1 MPRAFTEGAP
11 VVVHYL
17 GTTEA
22 GVVERV
28 EDDGRSLIVVTE
40 HDEVLRFQL
49 MASTHFIT
57 ADHSAR
63 LSHP

>member
-1 MPRAFTEGAP
+1 M
-11 VVVHYL
+11 VVHYL

-28 EDDGRSLIVVTE
+28 EDDGRTLIVVTE
-40 HDEVLRFQL
+40 HDDVLRFHL

-63 LSHP
+63 LTHP

>member
-1 MPRAFTEGAP
+1 M
-11 VVVHYL
+11 VVHYL
-17 GTTEA
+17 ATTET

-28 EDDGRSLIVVTE
+28 EDDGRSLVVVTE
-40 HDEVLRFQL
+40 HDDVLRFHL

-63 LSHP
+63 LTHP

>member
-1 MPRAFTEGAP
+1 MPRPFNEGAA

-28 EDDGRSLIVVTE
+28 EDDGRTLVVVTE
-40 HDEVLRFQL
+40 HDEVLRFHL
-49 MASTHFIT
+49 MASTYFIT

-63 LSHP
+63 LTHA